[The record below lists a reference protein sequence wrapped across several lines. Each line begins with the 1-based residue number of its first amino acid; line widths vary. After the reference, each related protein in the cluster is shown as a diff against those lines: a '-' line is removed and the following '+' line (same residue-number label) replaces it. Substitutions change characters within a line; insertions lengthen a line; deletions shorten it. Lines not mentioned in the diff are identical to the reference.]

1 VRIREG
7 VSFIMSEPV
16 TNDDLDLETN
26 DEPNGPKE
34 LRQAYK
40 QAAAAKAQAEAEAAA
55 ARAELDQIRR
65 EQAFANAGID
75 VNSPQ
80 GKFFAENYNGS
91 PDEIA
96 AKAAE
101 LGLVGAKTPSVPVAE
116 QQAWQSTANLSAGAP
131 AAPAADESHG
141 IQYGDSPQVIA
152 EKLRRAGQP
161 VGSSVQQ
168 GPGGPMWTGR
178 PA

>member
-1 VRIREG
+1 
-7 VSFIMSEPV
+7 MSEPV
-16 TNDDLDLETN
+16 LNDDLDLDQT

-40 QAAAAKAQAEAEAAA
+40 AAAAAKAAAEAEAAA

-65 EQAFANAGID
+65 EQAFTNAGID
-75 VNSPQ
+75 MSSPQ
-80 GKFFAENYNGS
+80 GKFFAENYNG
-91 PDEIA
+91 PLEEIG

-101 LGLVGAKTPSVPVAE
+101 LGLVGKQSPTVPVQE
-116 QQAWQSTANLSAGAP
+116 QQVWQSTANVAAGAS
-131 AAPAADESHG
+131 AAPAADENHG
-141 IQYGDSPQVIA
+141 IKYGDSPQVIA

-161 VGSSVQQ
+161 VGSAVDQ
-168 GPGGPMWTGR
+168 GMGGPQWMGR